1 MGFRTDMF
9 GAYVFGVGG
18 KPGVKLR
25 LVRMGTVEMNWSEF
39 SPLIEPK
46 VCPPLHGDKISK
58 PLEQD

>member
-1 MGFRTDMF
+1 MF
-9 GAYVFGVGG
+9 GAYVLGVGG

-25 LVRMGTVEMNWSEF
+25 LVRMETVEINLFEF

-46 VCPPLHGDKISK
+46 VSPPLHGDKISK